1 MYENNFEIIAKASI
15 ILFSKIDAK
24 IKSDTQIK
32 KKPKENIKKKRNKK
46 LKQ

>member
-24 IKSDTQIK
+24 IKSDKIK
-32 KKPKENIKKKRNKK
+32 KKPKEKIKKKRIKK